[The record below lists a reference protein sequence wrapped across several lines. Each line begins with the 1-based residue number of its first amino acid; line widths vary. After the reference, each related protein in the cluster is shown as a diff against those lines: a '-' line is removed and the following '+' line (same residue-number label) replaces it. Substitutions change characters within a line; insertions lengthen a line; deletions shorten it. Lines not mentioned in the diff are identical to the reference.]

1 MTFNWKNIFFLSSIG
16 FLILVIFLFEP
27 IIFGGKIFGS
37 PDSLS
42 PRSVGIALN
51 DASKEL
57 GQYPQWQPWVFSG
70 MPTAE
75 AFSYLSKLYFPEYIF
90 KLFSFSGAI
99 IQLLHLVFAG
109 LGCMFLLKHFRC
121 SNFASFMGS
130 VAFMITPYMITMA
143 VYGHGSQLMTAAY
156 IPWAVWLSMRLWSS
170 PSLINSGFLALVL
183 GFQLQRAH
191 AQVAYYT
198 WLLIGFYFMIMLIDE
213 MKKKK
218 DKKFIVKQLSFI
230 FLACLL
236 GVGISSLIYLPAIE
250 YAPFSVRGGSSAGG
264 ADYNYAT
271 DWSFHPVEMLTFLIP
286 SAFAFGGD
294 YYWGHMPFTDYPN
307 YMGIIVFSLALIGIV
322 YKKGIVKWYL
332 LIATVIALF
341 ISFGRHF
348 SPIYDLFFNFFPYFN
363 KFRVPHMIL
372 ILVQFN
378 IAILAAFGLDK
389 ILELKKGVMPKWFY
403 PSIAPFG
410 LIFLIMIFASSSL
423 EGLVKGSFDIPWWV
437 KSQSQLQ
444 MANALRWDMWL
455 SDAWLMLLFMGS
467 FFTLIWAWC
476 NSKIAKNTFTIII
489 IILAMLDI
497 FIVNQKIIE
506 GNPNR
511 YGRKDSRL
519 LLKRNVK
526 EYYRPDE
533 IVNYLSQDK
542 DKFRIYPIGQLFGD
556 SRFAAFGLE
565 SIGGYHPAKL
575 KVYNDFLQNLQKTPF
590 AGVFPVSRML
600 NAKYFI
606 LPDTNQ
612 QISHPK
618 LTLLKRGSLRL
629 PRGGGLP
636 TTIYELND
644 FLPRAWFVKSIE
656 TVNHS
661 DIWQRITDP
670 TFNPKEKAYTFE
682 SADVSISEIGR
693 IKSIEQSIHQTTIS
707 TESSE
712 DQFLVLSE
720 IFYPKR
726 WKAFIDNE
734 PVKTFQVNGLIR
746 GVIVPKGSHII
757 NFIYDKSSY
766 KLGLRISIFSL
777 FLSLG
782 LIGFGYYRQRIK

>member
-1 MTFNWKNIFFLSSIG
+1 MTFNWKNIFFLSSTG

-42 PRSVGIALN
+42 PRSIAIALN

-109 LGCMFLLKHFRC
+109 LGCMFLLKQFRC
-121 SNFASFMGS
+121 SSVASFMGS
-130 VAFMITPYMITMA
+130 VAFMITPYMITMI

-156 IPWAVWLSMRLWSS
+156 IPWAVWLSVRLWVS

-198 WLLIGFYFMIMLIDE
+198 WLLIGFYFLIMLIDQ
-213 MKKKK
+213 MKKEK
-218 DKKFIVKQLSFI
+218 DSKLIIRKLSFI
-230 FLACLL
+230 LLACLL
-236 GVGISSLIYLPAIE
+236 GIGIASLIYLPAIE
-250 YAPFSVRGGSSAGG
+250 YAPFSVRGGSSTGG
-264 ADYNYAT
+264 SDYNYAT
-271 DWSFHPVEMLTFLIP
+271 GWSFHPVEMLTFLIP
-286 SAFAFGGD
+286 SAFGFGGQA
-294 YYWGHMPFTDYPN
+294 YWGYMPFTDYPN
-307 YMGIIVFSLALIGIV
+307 YMGVIIFSLALIGIV
-322 YKKGIVKWYL
+322 YKKGVVKWYL
-332 LIATVIALF
+332 LSATLIALL

-389 ILELKKGVMPKWFY
+389 IIELKKGSMPKWFY

-423 EGLVKGSFDIPWWV
+423 EGLVKGYFSMPSVRDP
-437 KSQSQLQ
+437 SQIQ
-444 MANALRWDMWL
+444 MINALRWDLWL
-455 SDAWLMLLFMGS
+455 SDAWLMLFFMGS

-489 IILAMLDI
+489 IILAMLDVI
-497 FIVNQKIIE
+497 IVNQKIIK
-506 GNPNR
+506 PDR
-511 YGRKDSRL
+511 MSGRGSQL
-519 LLKRNVK
+519 ISKRFVK
-526 EYYRPDE
+526 EYYRSDE

-542 DKFRIYPIGQLFGD
+542 DKFRIYPTGQLFGD

-575 KVYNDFLQNLQKTPF
+575 KVYNDFLQNTQN
-590 AGVFPVSRML
+590 AGVFPVLRML
-600 NAKYFI
+600 NAKYLI
-606 LPDTNQ
+606 IPDAQ
-612 QISHPK
+612 QIGHPK
-618 LTLLKRGSLRL
+618 LTLAKRGSLRL
-629 PRGGGLP
+629 PRGELP
-636 TTIYELND
+636 TAIYELND
-644 FLPRAWFVKSIE
+644 FLPRAWFVNSIE
-656 TVNHS
+656 KVNQS

-682 SADVSISEIGR
+682 SVDVSISEIGT
-693 IKSIEQSIHQTTIS
+693 IKSIEQSIHQTTIK

-712 DQFLVLSE
+712 AQFLVLSE
-720 IFYPKR
+720 IFYPIR

-734 PVKTFQVNGLIR
+734 PIKIFQVNGLIR
-746 GVIVPKGSHII
+746 GVLVPKGSQTIH
-757 NFIYDKSSY
+757 FIYDKSSF
-766 KLGLRISIFSL
+766 KLGFGISIFSL

>member
-42 PRSVGIALN
+42 PRSVAMALN
-51 DASKEL
+51 DASNEL

-75 AFSYLSKLYFPEYIF
+75 AFSYLSKLYFPEYFF
-90 KLFSFSGAI
+90 KLFSFSGAF

-109 LGCMFLLKHFRC
+109 LGCMFLLKQFRC
-121 SNFASFMGS
+121 SNVASFMGS
-130 VAFMITPYMITMA
+130 VAFMITPYMITMI
-143 VYGHGSQLMTAAY
+143 VFGHGSQLMTAAY
-156 IPWAVWLSMRLWSS
+156 IPWAVWLSVRLWSS
-170 PSLINSGFLALVL
+170 QTLINSSFLAIVL

-198 WLLIGFYFMIMLIDE
+198 WLLIGLYFMIMLIDQ
-213 MKKKK
+213 MKKKNDSK
-218 DKKFIVKQLSFI
+218 LIIRKLSLVL
-230 FLACLL
+230 LACLL
-236 GVGISSLIYLPAIE
+236 GIGISSLIYLPAIE
-250 YAPFSVRGGSSAGG
+250 YAPYSVRGGSSTGG
-264 ADYNYAT
+264 SDYSYAT
-271 DWSFHPVEMLTFLIP
+271 GWSFHPVEMLTFLIP
-286 SAFAFGGD
+286 SAFGFGGQV
-294 YYWGHMPFTDYPN
+294 YWGYMPFTDYPN
-307 YMGIIVFSLALIGIV
+307 YMGIIIFSLALIGIV
-322 YKKGIVKWYL
+322 YKKGVLKWYL
-332 LIATVIALF
+332 LSATLIALF

-348 SPIYDLFFNFFPYFN
+348 SPIYDLFFNFFPFFN

-389 ILELKKGVMPKWFY
+389 IIELKKGIMPKWFY

-423 EGLVKGSFDIPWWV
+423 EGLVKGYFSMPSVRDP
-437 KSQSQLQ
+437 SQVQ
-444 MANALRWDMWL
+444 MINALRWDLWL
-455 SDAWLMLLFMGS
+455 KDAWLMLLFMGS

-476 NSKIAKNTFTIII
+476 NSKIAKNTFTAVI
-489 IILAMLDI
+489 IILATLDI
-497 FIVNQKIIE
+497 IIVNHKIIK
-506 GNPNR
+506 PDR
-511 YGRKDSRL
+511 MSGRGSQL
-519 LLKRNVK
+519 ISKRFVK

-542 DKFRIYPIGQLFGD
+542 DKFRIYPTGQLFGD

-575 KVYNDFLQNLQKTPF
+575 KVYNDFLQNTQN
-590 AGVFPVSRML
+590 AGVFPVLRML
-600 NAKYFI
+600 NAKYLI
-606 LPDTNQ
+606 LPDAQ
-612 QISHPK
+612 QIGHPK
-618 LTLLKRGSLRL
+618 LTLVKRGSLRL
-629 PRGGGLP
+629 SRGELP
-636 TTIYELND
+636 TAIYELND

-656 TVNHS
+656 TVSHS

-670 TFNPKEKAYTFE
+670 AFNPKEKAYTFE
-682 SADVSISEIGR
+682 SVDASISEIGTV
-693 IKSIEQSIHQTTIS
+693 KSIEQSIHQTTIT

-720 IFYPKR
+720 IFYPIR

-734 PVKTFQVNGLIR
+734 PIKTFQVNGLLR
-746 GVIVPKGSHII
+746 GVIVPKGSQTIH
-757 NFIYDKSSY
+757 FIYDKSSY
-766 KLGLRISIFSL
+766 KLGLGISIFSL
-777 FLSLG
+777 FISLG
-782 LIGFGYYRQRIK
+782 LIGFSYYRQRIK

>member
-42 PRSVGIALN
+42 PRSVAMALN
-51 DASKEL
+51 DASNEL

-75 AFSYLSKLYFPEYIF
+75 AFSYLSKLYFPEYFF
-90 KLFSFSGAI
+90 KLFSFSGAF

-109 LGCMFLLKHFRC
+109 LGCMFLLKQFRC
-121 SNFASFMGS
+121 SNVASFMGS
-130 VAFMITPYMITMA
+130 VAFMITPYMITMI
-143 VYGHGSQLMTAAY
+143 VFGHGSQLMTAAY
-156 IPWAVWLSMRLWSS
+156 IPWAVWLSVRLWSS
-170 PSLINSGFLALVL
+170 PTLINSSFLAIVL

-198 WLLIGFYFMIMLIDE
+198 WLLIGLYFMIMLIDQ
-213 MKKKK
+213 MKKKNDSK
-218 DKKFIVKQLSFI
+218 LIIRKLSLVL
-230 FLACLL
+230 LACLL
-236 GVGISSLIYLPAIE
+236 GIGISSLIYLPAIE
-250 YAPFSVRGGSSAGG
+250 YAPYSVRGGSSTGG
-264 ADYNYAT
+264 SDYSYAT
-271 DWSFHPVEMLTFLIP
+271 GWSFHPVEMLTFLIP
-286 SAFAFGGD
+286 SAFGFGGQV
-294 YYWGHMPFTDYPN
+294 YWGYMPFTDYPN
-307 YMGIIVFSLALIGIV
+307 YMGIIIFSLALIGIV
-322 YKKGIVKWYL
+322 YKKGALKWYL
-332 LIATVIALF
+332 FSATLIALF

-348 SPIYDLFFNFFPYFN
+348 SPIYDLFFNFFPFFN

-389 ILELKKGVMPKWFY
+389 IIELKKGIMPKWFY

-423 EGLVKGSFDIPWWV
+423 EGLVKGYFSMPSVRDP
-437 KSQSQLQ
+437 SQVQII
-444 MANALRWDMWL
+444 NALRWDLWL
-455 SDAWLMLLFMGS
+455 KDAWLMLLFMGS

-476 NSKIAKNTFTIII
+476 NSKIAKNTFTAVI
-489 IILAMLDI
+489 IILATLDI
-497 FIVNQKIIE
+497 IIVNHKIIK
-506 GNPNR
+506 PDR
-511 YGRKDSRL
+511 MSGRGSQL
-519 LLKRNVK
+519 ISKRFVN

-542 DKFRIYPIGQLFGD
+542 DKFRVYPTGQLFGD

-575 KVYNDFLQNLQKTPF
+575 KVYDDFLQNTQN
-590 AGVFPVSRML
+590 AGIFPVLRML
-600 NAKYFI
+600 NAKYLI
-606 LPDTNQ
+606 LPDAQ
-612 QISHPK
+612 QIGHPK
-618 LTLLKRGSLRL
+618 LTLVKRGSLRL
-629 PRGGGLP
+629 PRGELP
-636 TTIYELND
+636 TAIYELND

-661 DIWQRITDP
+661 DIWQRITNP
-670 TFNPKEKAYTFE
+670 AFNPKEKAYTFE
-682 SADVSISEIGR
+682 SVDASISEIGTV
-693 IKSIEQSIHQTTIS
+693 KSIEQSIHQTTIT

-720 IFYPKR
+720 IFYPIR

-734 PVKTFQVNGLIR
+734 PIKTFQVNGLLR
-746 GVIVPKGSHII
+746 GVIVPKGNQTIH
-757 NFIYDKSSY
+757 FIYDKSSY
-766 KLGLRISIFSL
+766 KLGLGISMFSL
-777 FLSLG
+777 FISLG
-782 LIGFGYYRQRIK
+782 LIGFSYYRQRIK

>member
-42 PRSVGIALN
+42 PRSIAIALN

-109 LGCMFLLKHFRC
+109 LGCMFLLKQFRC
-121 SNFASFMGS
+121 SSVASFMGS
-130 VAFMITPYMITMA
+130 VAFMITPYMITMI

-156 IPWAVWLSMRLWSS
+156 IPWAVWLSVRLWVS

-198 WLLIGFYFMIMLIDE
+198 WLLIGFYFLIMLIDQ
-213 MKKKK
+213 MKKEK
-218 DKKFIVKQLSFI
+218 DSKLIIRKLSFI
-230 FLACLL
+230 LLACLL
-236 GVGISSLIYLPAIE
+236 GIGIASLIYLPAIE
-250 YAPFSVRGGSSAGG
+250 YAPFSVRGGSSTGG
-264 ADYNYAT
+264 SDYNYAT
-271 DWSFHPVEMLTFLIP
+271 GWSFHPVEMLTFLIP
-286 SAFAFGGD
+286 SAFGFGGQA
-294 YYWGHMPFTDYPN
+294 YWGYMPFTDYPN
-307 YMGIIVFSLALIGIV
+307 YMGVIIFSLALIGIV
-322 YKKGIVKWYL
+322 YKKGVVKWYL
-332 LIATVIALF
+332 LSATLIALL

-389 ILELKKGVMPKWFY
+389 IIELKKGSMPKWFY

-423 EGLVKGSFDIPWWV
+423 EGLVKGYFSMPSVRDP
-437 KSQSQLQ
+437 SQIQ
-444 MANALRWDMWL
+444 MINALRWDLWL

-489 IILAMLDI
+489 IILAMLDVI
-497 FIVNQKIIE
+497 IVNQKIIK
-506 GNPNR
+506 PDR
-511 YGRKDSRL
+511 MSGRGSQL
-519 LLKRNVK
+519 ISKRFVK
-526 EYYRPDE
+526 EYYRSDE

-542 DKFRIYPIGQLFGD
+542 DKFRIYPTGQLFGD

-575 KVYNDFLQNLQKTPF
+575 KVYNDFLQNTQN
-590 AGVFPVSRML
+590 AGVFPVLRML
-600 NAKYFI
+600 NAKYLI
-606 LPDTNQ
+606 IPDAQ
-612 QISHPK
+612 QIGHPK
-618 LTLLKRGSLRL
+618 LTLAKRGSLRL
-629 PRGGGLP
+629 SRGELP
-636 TTIYELND
+636 TAIYELND
-644 FLPRAWFVKSIE
+644 FLPRAWFVNSIE
-656 TVNHS
+656 KVNQS

-682 SADVSISEIGR
+682 SVDVSISEIGT
-693 IKSIEQSIHQTTIS
+693 IKSIEQSIHQTTIK

-712 DQFLVLSE
+712 AQFLVLSE
-720 IFYPKR
+720 IFYPIR

-734 PVKTFQVNGLIR
+734 PIKTFQVNGLIR
-746 GVIVPKGSHII
+746 GVLVPKGSQTIH
-757 NFIYDKSSY
+757 FIYDKSSF
-766 KLGLRISIFSL
+766 KLGLGISIFSL

>member
-1 MTFNWKNIFFLSSIG
+1 MTFNWKNIFFLSSTG

-42 PRSVGIALN
+42 PRSIAIALN

-109 LGCMFLLKHFRC
+109 LGCMFLLKQFRC
-121 SNFASFMGS
+121 SSVASFMGS
-130 VAFMITPYMITMA
+130 VAFMITPYMITMI

-156 IPWAVWLSMRLWSS
+156 IPWAVWLSVRLWVS

-198 WLLIGFYFMIMLIDE
+198 WLLIGFYFLIMLIDQ
-213 MKKKK
+213 MKKEKNSK
-218 DKKFIVKQLSFI
+218 LIIRKLSFI
-230 FLACLL
+230 LLACLL
-236 GVGISSLIYLPAIE
+236 GIGIASLIYLPAIE
-250 YAPFSVRGGSSAGG
+250 YAPFSVRGGSSTGG
-264 ADYNYAT
+264 SDYNYAT
-271 DWSFHPVEMLTFLIP
+271 GWSFHPVEMLTFLIP
-286 SAFAFGGD
+286 SAFGFGGQA
-294 YYWGHMPFTDYPN
+294 YWGYMPFTDYPN
-307 YMGIIVFSLALIGIV
+307 YMGVIIFSLALIGIV
-322 YKKGIVKWYL
+322 YKKGVVKWYL
-332 LIATVIALF
+332 LSATLIALL

-389 ILELKKGVMPKWFY
+389 IIELKKGSMPKWFY

-423 EGLVKGSFDIPWWV
+423 EGLVKGYFSMPSVRDP
-437 KSQSQLQ
+437 SQIQ
-444 MANALRWDMWL
+444 MINALRWDLWL

-489 IILAMLDI
+489 IILAMLDVI
-497 FIVNQKIIE
+497 IVNQKIIK
-506 GNPNR
+506 PDR
-511 YGRKDSRL
+511 MSGRGSQL
-519 LLKRNVK
+519 ISKRFVK
-526 EYYRPDE
+526 EYYRSDD
-533 IVNYLSQDK
+533 IVNYLSHDK
-542 DKFRIYPIGQLFGD
+542 DKFRIYPTGQLFGD

-575 KVYNDFLQNLQKTPF
+575 KVYNDFLQNTQN
-590 AGVFPVSRML
+590 AGVFPVLRML
-600 NAKYFI
+600 NAKYLI
-606 LPDTNQ
+606 IPDAQ
-612 QISHPK
+612 QIGHPK
-618 LTLLKRGSLRL
+618 LTLAKRGSLRL
-629 PRGGGLP
+629 PRGELP
-636 TTIYELND
+636 TAIYELND
-644 FLPRAWFVKSIE
+644 FLPRAWFVNSIE
-656 TVNHS
+656 KVNQS

-682 SADVSISEIGR
+682 SVDVSISEIGT
-693 IKSIEQSIHQTTIS
+693 IKSIEQSIHQTTIK

-712 DQFLVLSE
+712 AQFLVLSE
-720 IFYPKR
+720 IFYPIR

-734 PVKTFQVNGLIR
+734 PIKTFQVNGLIR
-746 GVIVPKGSHII
+746 GVLVPKGSQTIH
-757 NFIYDKSSY
+757 FIYDKSSF
-766 KLGLRISIFSL
+766 KLGLGISIFSL

>member
-42 PRSVGIALN
+42 PRSIAIALN

-99 IQLLHLVFAG
+99 IQLIHLVFAG
-109 LGCMFLLKHFRC
+109 LGCMFLLKQFRC
-121 SNFASFMGS
+121 SSVASFMGS
-130 VAFMITPYMITMA
+130 VAFMITPYMITMI

-156 IPWAVWLSMRLWSS
+156 IPWAVWLSVRLWIS

-198 WLLIGFYFMIMLIDE
+198 WLLIGFYFLIMLIDQ
-213 MKKKK
+213 MKKEK
-218 DKKFIVKQLSFI
+218 DSKLIIRKLSFI
-230 FLACLL
+230 LLACLL
-236 GVGISSLIYLPAIE
+236 GIGIASLIYLPAIE
-250 YAPFSVRGGSSAGG
+250 YAPFSVRGSSSTGGS
-264 ADYNYAT
+264 DYNYAT
-271 DWSFHPVEMLTFLIP
+271 GWSFHPVEMLTFLIP
-286 SAFAFGGD
+286 SAFGFGGQV
-294 YYWGHMPFTDYPN
+294 YWGYMPFTDYPN
-307 YMGIIVFSLALIGIV
+307 YMGVIIFSLALIGIV
-322 YKKGIVKWYL
+322 YKKGVVKWYL
-332 LIATVIALF
+332 LSATLIALL

-389 ILELKKGVMPKWFY
+389 IIELKKGSMPKWFY

-423 EGLVKGSFDIPWWV
+423 EGLVKGYFPMPPVRDP
-437 KSQSQLQ
+437 SQIQ
-444 MANALRWDMWL
+444 MINALRWDLWL

-489 IILAMLDI
+489 IILAMLDVI
-497 FIVNQKIIE
+497 IVNQKIIK
-506 GNPNR
+506 PDIMS
-511 YGRKDSRL
+511 GRGSQL
-519 LLKRNVK
+519 ISKRFVK
-526 EYYRPDE
+526 EYYRSDE

-542 DKFRIYPIGQLFGD
+542 DKFRIYPTGQLFGD

-575 KVYNDFLQNLQKTPF
+575 KVYNDFLQNTQN
-590 AGVFPVSRML
+590 AGVFPVLRML
-600 NAKYFI
+600 NAKYLI
-606 LPDTNQ
+606 IPDAQ
-612 QISHPK
+612 QIGHPK
-618 LTLLKRGSLRL
+618 LTLAKRGSLRL
-629 PRGGGLP
+629 SRGELP
-636 TTIYELND
+636 TAIYELND

-656 TVNHS
+656 KVNQS

-682 SADVSISEIGR
+682 SADLSISEIGT
-693 IKSIEQSIHQTTIS
+693 IKSIEQSIHQTTIK

-712 DQFLVLSE
+712 AQFLVLSE
-720 IFYPKR
+720 IFYPIR

-734 PVKTFQVNGLIR
+734 PIKTFQVNGLIR
-746 GVIVPKGSHII
+746 GVLVPKGSQTIH
-757 NFIYDKSSY
+757 FIYDKSSF
-766 KLGLRISIFSL
+766 KLGLGISIFSL

>member
-42 PRSVGIALN
+42 PRSIAIALN

-109 LGCMFLLKHFRC
+109 LGCMFLLKQFRC
-121 SNFASFMGS
+121 SSVASFMGS
-130 VAFMITPYMITMA
+130 VAFMITPYMITMI

-156 IPWAVWLSMRLWSS
+156 IPWAVWLSVRLWVS

-198 WLLIGFYFMIMLIDE
+198 WLLIGFYFLIMLIDQ
-213 MKKKK
+213 MKKEK
-218 DKKFIVKQLSFI
+218 DSKLIIRKLSFI
-230 FLACLL
+230 LLACLL
-236 GVGISSLIYLPAIE
+236 GIGIASLIYLPAIE
-250 YAPFSVRGGSSAGG
+250 YAPFSVRGGSSTGG
-264 ADYNYAT
+264 SDYNYAT
-271 DWSFHPVEMLTFLIP
+271 GWSFHPVEMLTFLIP
-286 SAFAFGGD
+286 SAFGFGGQV
-294 YYWGHMPFTDYPN
+294 YWGYMPFTDYPN
-307 YMGIIVFSLALIGIV
+307 YMGVIIFSLALIGIV
-322 YKKGIVKWYL
+322 YKKGVVKWYL
-332 LIATVIALF
+332 LSATLIALL

-389 ILELKKGVMPKWFY
+389 IIELKKGSMPKWFY

-423 EGLVKGSFDIPWWV
+423 EGLVKGYFSMPSVRDP
-437 KSQSQLQ
+437 SQIQ
-444 MANALRWDMWL
+444 MINALRWDLWL

-489 IILAMLDI
+489 IILAMLDVI
-497 FIVNQKIIE
+497 IVNQKIIK
-506 GNPNR
+506 PDR
-511 YGRKDSRL
+511 MSGRGSQL
-519 LLKRNVK
+519 ISKRFVK
-526 EYYRPDE
+526 EYYRSDD

-542 DKFRIYPIGQLFGD
+542 DKFRIYPTGQLFGD

-575 KVYNDFLQNLQKTPF
+575 KVYNDFLQNTQN
-590 AGVFPVSRML
+590 AGVFPVLRML
-600 NAKYFI
+600 NAKYLI
-606 LPDTNQ
+606 IPDAQ
-612 QISHPK
+612 QIGHPK
-618 LTLLKRGSLRL
+618 LTLVKRGSLRL
-629 PRGGGLP
+629 SRGELP
-636 TTIYELND
+636 TAIYELND
-644 FLPRAWFVKSIE
+644 FLPRAWFVNSIE
-656 TVNHS
+656 KVNQS

-682 SADVSISEIGR
+682 SADVSISEIGT
-693 IKSIEQSIHQTTIS
+693 IKSIEQSIHQTTIK

-712 DQFLVLSE
+712 AQFLVLSE
-720 IFYPKR
+720 IFYPIR

-734 PVKTFQVNGLIR
+734 PIKTFQVNGLIR
-746 GVIVPKGSHII
+746 GVLVPKGSQTIH
-757 NFIYDKSSY
+757 FIYDKSSFR
-766 KLGLRISIFSL
+766 LGLGISIFSL

>member
-1 MTFNWKNIFFLSSIG
+1 MTFNWKNIFFLSSTG

-42 PRSVGIALN
+42 PRSIAIALN

-99 IQLLHLVFAG
+99 IQLIHLVFAG
-109 LGCMFLLKHFRC
+109 LGCMFLLKQFRC
-121 SNFASFMGS
+121 SSVASFMGS
-130 VAFMITPYMITMA
+130 VAFMITPYMITMI

-156 IPWAVWLSMRLWSS
+156 IPWAVWLSVRLWIS

-198 WLLIGFYFMIMLIDE
+198 WLLIGFYFLIMLIDQ
-213 MKKKK
+213 MKKEKNSK
-218 DKKFIVKQLSFI
+218 LIIRKLSFI
-230 FLACLL
+230 LLACLL
-236 GVGISSLIYLPAIE
+236 GIGIASLIYLPAIE
-250 YAPFSVRGGSSAGG
+250 YAPFSVRGGSSTGG
-264 ADYNYAT
+264 SDYNYAT
-271 DWSFHPVEMLTFLIP
+271 GWSFHPVEMLTFLIP
-286 SAFAFGGD
+286 SAFGFGGQV
-294 YYWGHMPFTDYPN
+294 YWGYMPFTDYPN
-307 YMGIIVFSLALIGIV
+307 YMGVIIFSLALIGIV
-322 YKKGIVKWYL
+322 YKKGVVKWYL
-332 LIATVIALF
+332 LSATLIALL

-389 ILELKKGVMPKWFY
+389 IIELKKGSMPKWFY

-423 EGLVKGSFDIPWWV
+423 EGLVKGYFSMPSVRDP
-437 KSQSQLQ
+437 SQIQ
-444 MANALRWDMWL
+444 MINALRWDLWL

-489 IILAMLDI
+489 IILAMLDVI
-497 FIVNQKIIE
+497 IVNQKIIK
-506 GNPNR
+506 PDR
-511 YGRKDSRL
+511 MSGRGSQL
-519 LLKRNVK
+519 ISKRFVK
-526 EYYRPDE
+526 EYYRSDE

-542 DKFRIYPIGQLFGD
+542 DKFRIYPTGQLFGD

-575 KVYNDFLQNLQKTPF
+575 KVYNDFLQNTQN
-590 AGVFPVSRML
+590 AGVFPVLRML
-600 NAKYFI
+600 NAKYLI
-606 LPDTNQ
+606 IPDAQ
-612 QISHPK
+612 QIGHPK
-618 LTLLKRGSLRL
+618 LTLAKRGSLRL
-629 PRGGGLP
+629 SRGELP
-636 TTIYELND
+636 TAIYELND
-644 FLPRAWFVKSIE
+644 FLPRAWFVNSIE
-656 TVNHS
+656 KVNQS

-682 SADVSISEIGR
+682 SVDVSISEIGT
-693 IKSIEQSIHQTTIS
+693 IKSIEQSIHQTTIK

-712 DQFLVLSE
+712 AQFLVLSE
-720 IFYPKR
+720 IFYPIR

-734 PVKTFQVNGLIR
+734 PIKTFQVNGLIR
-746 GVIVPKGSHII
+746 GVLVPKGSQTIH
-757 NFIYDKSSY
+757 FIYDKSSF
-766 KLGLRISIFSL
+766 KLGLGISIFSL

>member
-42 PRSVGIALN
+42 PRSIAIALN

-109 LGCMFLLKHFRC
+109 LGCMFLLKQFRC
-121 SNFASFMGS
+121 SSVASFMGS
-130 VAFMITPYMITMA
+130 VAFMITPYMITMI

-156 IPWAVWLSMRLWSS
+156 IPWAVWLSVRLWVS

-198 WLLIGFYFMIMLIDE
+198 WLLIGFYFLIMLIDQ
-213 MKKKK
+213 MKKEK
-218 DKKFIVKQLSFI
+218 DSKLIIRKLSFI
-230 FLACLL
+230 LLACLL
-236 GVGISSLIYLPAIE
+236 GIGIASLIYLPAIE
-250 YAPFSVRGGSSAGG
+250 YAPFSVRGGSSTGG
-264 ADYNYAT
+264 SDYNYAT
-271 DWSFHPVEMLTFLIP
+271 GWSFHPVEMLTFLIP
-286 SAFAFGGD
+286 SAFGFGGQV
-294 YYWGHMPFTDYPN
+294 YWGYMPFTDYPN
-307 YMGIIVFSLALIGIV
+307 YMGVIIFSLALIGIV
-322 YKKGIVKWYL
+322 YKKGVVKWYL
-332 LIATVIALF
+332 LSATLIALL

-389 ILELKKGVMPKWFY
+389 IIELKKGSMPKWFY

-423 EGLVKGSFDIPWWV
+423 EGLVKGYFSMPSVRDP
-437 KSQSQLQ
+437 SQIQ
-444 MANALRWDMWL
+444 MVNALRWDFWL
-455 SDAWLMLLFMGS
+455 SDAWLMLFFMGS

-489 IILAMLDI
+489 IILAMLDVI
-497 FIVNQKIIE
+497 IVNQKIIK
-506 GNPNR
+506 PDR
-511 YGRKDSRL
+511 MSGRGSQL
-519 LLKRNVK
+519 ISKRFVK
-526 EYYRPDE
+526 EYYRSDE

-542 DKFRIYPIGQLFGD
+542 DKFRIYPTGQLFGD

-575 KVYNDFLQNLQKTPF
+575 KVYNDFLQNTQN
-590 AGVFPVSRML
+590 AGVFPVLRML
-600 NAKYFI
+600 NAKYLI
-606 LPDTNQ
+606 IPDAQ
-612 QISHPK
+612 QIGHPK
-618 LTLLKRGSLRL
+618 LTLAKRGSLRL
-629 PRGGGLP
+629 SRGELP
-636 TTIYELND
+636 TAIYELND

-656 TVNHS
+656 KVNQS

-682 SADVSISEIGR
+682 SVDVSISEIGT
-693 IKSIEQSIHQTTIS
+693 IKSIEQSIHQTTIK

-712 DQFLVLSE
+712 AQFLVLSE
-720 IFYPKR
+720 IFYPIR

-734 PVKTFQVNGLIR
+734 PIKTFQVNGLIR
-746 GVIVPKGSHII
+746 GVLVPKGSQTIH
-757 NFIYDKSSY
+757 FIYDKSSF
-766 KLGLRISIFSL
+766 KLGLGISIFSL

>member
-42 PRSVGIALN
+42 PRSIAIALN

-109 LGCMFLLKHFRC
+109 LGCMFLLKQFRC
-121 SNFASFMGS
+121 SSVASFMGS
-130 VAFMITPYMITMA
+130 VAFMITPYMITMI

-156 IPWAVWLSMRLWSS
+156 IPWAVWLSVRLWIS

-198 WLLIGFYFMIMLIDE
+198 WLLIGFYFLIMLIDQ
-213 MKKKK
+213 MKKEK
-218 DKKFIVKQLSFI
+218 DSKLIIRKLSFI
-230 FLACLL
+230 LLACLL
-236 GVGISSLIYLPAIE
+236 GIGIASLIYLPAIE
-250 YAPFSVRGGSSAGG
+250 YAPFSVRGGSSTGG
-264 ADYNYAT
+264 SDYNYAT
-271 DWSFHPVEMLTFLIP
+271 GWSFHPVEMLTFLIP
-286 SAFAFGGD
+286 SAFGFGGQA
-294 YYWGHMPFTDYPN
+294 YWGYMPFTDYPN
-307 YMGIIVFSLALIGIV
+307 YMGVIIFSLALIGIV
-322 YKKGIVKWYL
+322 YKKGVVKWYL
-332 LIATVIALF
+332 LSATLIALL

-389 ILELKKGVMPKWFY
+389 IIELKKGSMPKWFY

-423 EGLVKGSFDIPWWV
+423 EGLVKGYFSMPSVRDP
-437 KSQSQLQ
+437 SQIQ
-444 MANALRWDMWL
+444 MINALRWDLWL

-489 IILAMLDI
+489 IILAMLDVI
-497 FIVNQKIIE
+497 IVNQKIIK
-506 GNPNR
+506 PDR
-511 YGRKDSRL
+511 MSGRGSQL
-519 LLKRNVK
+519 ISKRFVK
-526 EYYRPDE
+526 EYYRSDE

-542 DKFRIYPIGQLFGD
+542 DKFRIYPTGQLFGD

-575 KVYNDFLQNLQKTPF
+575 KVYNDFLQNTQN
-590 AGVFPVSRML
+590 AGVFPVLRML
-600 NAKYFI
+600 NAKYLI
-606 LPDTNQ
+606 IPDAQ
-612 QISHPK
+612 QIGHPK
-618 LTLLKRGSLRL
+618 LTLAKRGSLRL
-629 PRGGGLP
+629 SRGELP
-636 TTIYELND
+636 TAIYELND

-656 TVNHS
+656 KVNQS

-682 SADVSISEIGR
+682 SADVSISEIGT
-693 IKSIEQSIHQTTIS
+693 IKSIEQSIHQTTIK

-712 DQFLVLSE
+712 AQFLVLSE
-720 IFYPKR
+720 IFYPIR

-734 PVKTFQVNGLIR
+734 PIKTFQVNGLIR
-746 GVIVPKGSHII
+746 GVLVPKGSQTIH
-757 NFIYDKSSY
+757 FIYDKSSF
-766 KLGLRISIFSL
+766 KLGLGISIFSL

>member
-42 PRSVGIALN
+42 PRSIAIALN

-109 LGCMFLLKHFRC
+109 LGCMFLLKQFRC
-121 SNFASFMGS
+121 SSVASFMGS
-130 VAFMITPYMITMA
+130 VAFMITPYMITMI

-156 IPWAVWLSMRLWSS
+156 IPWAVWLSVRLWVS

-198 WLLIGFYFMIMLIDE
+198 WLLIGFYFLIMLIDQ
-213 MKKKK
+213 MKKEK
-218 DKKFIVKQLSFI
+218 DSKLIIRKLSFI
-230 FLACLL
+230 LLACLL
-236 GVGISSLIYLPAIE
+236 GIGIASLIYLPAIE
-250 YAPFSVRGGSSAGG
+250 YAPFSVRGGSSTGG
-264 ADYNYAT
+264 SDYNYAT
-271 DWSFHPVEMLTFLIP
+271 GWSFHPVEMLTFLIP
-286 SAFAFGGD
+286 SAFGFGGQA
-294 YYWGHMPFTDYPN
+294 YWGYMPFTDYPN
-307 YMGIIVFSLALIGIV
+307 YMGVIIFSLALIGIV
-322 YKKGIVKWYL
+322 YKKGVVKWYL
-332 LIATVIALF
+332 LSATLIALL

-389 ILELKKGVMPKWFY
+389 IIELKKGSMPKWFY

-423 EGLVKGSFDIPWWV
+423 EGLVKGYFPMPPVRDP
-437 KSQSQLQ
+437 SQIQ
-444 MANALRWDMWL
+444 MINALRWDLWV

-489 IILAMLDI
+489 IILAMLDVI
-497 FIVNQKIIE
+497 IVNQKIIK
-506 GNPNR
+506 PDR
-511 YGRKDSRL
+511 MSGRGSQL
-519 LLKRNVK
+519 ISKRFVK
-526 EYYRPDE
+526 EYYRSDD

-542 DKFRIYPIGQLFGD
+542 DKFRIYPTGQLFGD

-575 KVYNDFLQNLQKTPF
+575 KVYNDFLQNTQN
-590 AGVFPVSRML
+590 AGVFPVLRML
-600 NAKYFI
+600 NAKYLI
-606 LPDTNQ
+606 IPDAQ
-612 QISHPK
+612 QIGHPK
-618 LTLLKRGSLRL
+618 LTLVKRGSLRL
-629 PRGGGLP
+629 SRGELP
-636 TTIYELND
+636 TAIYELND
-644 FLPRAWFVKSIE
+644 FLPRAWFVNSIE
-656 TVNHS
+656 KVNQS

-682 SADVSISEIGR
+682 SADVSISEIGT
-693 IKSIEQSIHQTTIS
+693 IKSIEQSIHQTTIK

-720 IFYPKR
+720 IFYPIR

-734 PVKTFQVNGLIR
+734 PIKTFQVNGLLR
-746 GVIVPKGSHII
+746 GVIVPKGSQTIH
-757 NFIYDKSSY
+757 FIYDKSSY
-766 KLGLRISIFSL
+766 KLGLGISIFSL
-777 FLSLG
+777 FISLG
-782 LIGFGYYRQRIK
+782 LIGFSYYRQRIK

>member
-42 PRSVGIALN
+42 PRSIAIALN

-75 AFSYLSKLYFPEYIF
+75 AFSYLSKLYLPEYIF

-109 LGCMFLLKHFRC
+109 LGCMFLLKQFRC
-121 SNFASFMGS
+121 SGVASFMGS
-130 VAFMITPYMITMA
+130 VAFMITPYMITMI

-156 IPWAVWLSMRLWSS
+156 IPWAVWLSVRLWVS
-170 PSLINSGFLALVL
+170 PNLINSGFLALVL

-198 WLLIGFYFMIMLIDE
+198 WLLIGFYFLIMLIDQ
-213 MKKKK
+213 MKKEK
-218 DKKFIVKQLSFI
+218 DSKLIIRKLSFI
-230 FLACLL
+230 LLACLL
-236 GVGISSLIYLPAIE
+236 GIGIASLIYLPAIE
-250 YAPFSVRGGSSAGG
+250 YAPFSVRGGSSTGG
-264 ADYNYAT
+264 SDYNYAT
-271 DWSFHPVEMLTFLIP
+271 GWSFHPVEMLTFLIP
-286 SAFAFGGD
+286 SAFGFGGQA
-294 YYWGHMPFTDYPN
+294 YWGYMPFTDYPN
-307 YMGIIVFSLALIGIV
+307 YMGVIIFSLALIGIV
-322 YKKGIVKWYL
+322 YKKGVVKWYL
-332 LIATVIALF
+332 LSATLIALL

-389 ILELKKGVMPKWFY
+389 IIELKKGSMPKWFY

-423 EGLVKGSFDIPWWV
+423 EGLVKGYFPMPPVRDP
-437 KSQSQLQ
+437 SQIQ
-444 MANALRWDMWL
+444 MINALRWDLWL

-489 IILAMLDI
+489 IILAMLDVI
-497 FIVNQKIIE
+497 IVNQKIIK
-506 GNPNR
+506 PDR
-511 YGRKDSRL
+511 MSGRGSQL
-519 LLKRNVK
+519 ISKRFVK
-526 EYYRPDE
+526 EYYRSDE

-542 DKFRIYPIGQLFGD
+542 DKFRIYPTGQLFGD
-556 SRFAAFGLE
+556 SRFAAFDLE

-575 KVYNDFLQNLQKTPF
+575 KVYNDFLQNTQN
-590 AGVFPVSRML
+590 AGVFPVLRML
-600 NAKYFI
+600 NAKYLI
-606 LPDTNQ
+606 IPDAQ
-612 QISHPK
+612 QIGHPK
-618 LTLLKRGSLRL
+618 LTLVKRGSLRL
-629 PRGGGLP
+629 SRGELP
-636 TTIYELND
+636 TAIYELDD

-656 TVNHS
+656 KVNQS

-682 SADVSISEIGR
+682 SADVSISEIGT
-693 IKSIEQSIHQTTIS
+693 IKSIEQSIHQTTIK

-720 IFYPKR
+720 IFYPIR

-734 PVKTFQVNGLIR
+734 PIKTFQVNGLIR
-746 GVIVPKGSHII
+746 GVLVPKGSQTIH
-757 NFIYDKSSY
+757 FIYDKSSFR
-766 KLGLRISIFSL
+766 LGLGISIFSL

>member
-42 PRSVGIALN
+42 PRSIAIALN

-109 LGCMFLLKHFRC
+109 LGCMFLLKQFRC
-121 SNFASFMGS
+121 SSVASFMGS
-130 VAFMITPYMITMA
+130 VAFMITPYMITMI

-156 IPWAVWLSMRLWSS
+156 IPWAVWLSVRLWVS

-198 WLLIGFYFMIMLIDE
+198 WLLIGFYFLIMLIDQ
-213 MKKKK
+213 MKKENDSKLIIRK
-218 DKKFIVKQLSFI
+218 LSFI
-230 FLACLL
+230 LLACLL
-236 GVGISSLIYLPAIE
+236 GIGIASLIYLPAIE
-250 YAPFSVRGGSSAGG
+250 YAPFSVRGGSSTGG
-264 ADYNYAT
+264 SDYNYAT
-271 DWSFHPVEMLTFLIP
+271 GWSFHPVEMLTFLIP
-286 SAFAFGGD
+286 SAFGFGGQV
-294 YYWGHMPFTDYPN
+294 YWGYMPFTDYPN
-307 YMGIIVFSLALIGIV
+307 YMGVIIFSLALIGIV
-322 YKKGIVKWYL
+322 YKKGVVKWYL
-332 LIATVIALF
+332 LSATLIALL

-389 ILELKKGVMPKWFY
+389 IIELKKGSMPKWFY

-423 EGLVKGSFDIPWWV
+423 EGLVKGYFPMPPVRDP
-437 KSQSQLQ
+437 SQIQ
-444 MANALRWDMWL
+444 MINALRWDLWL

-489 IILAMLDI
+489 IILAMLDVI
-497 FIVNQKIIE
+497 IVNQKIIK
-506 GNPNR
+506 PDR
-511 YGRKDSRL
+511 MSGRGSQL
-519 LLKRNVK
+519 ISKRFVK
-526 EYYRPDE
+526 EYYRSDD

-542 DKFRIYPIGQLFGD
+542 DKFRIYPTGQLFGD

-575 KVYNDFLQNLQKTPF
+575 KVYNDFLQNTQN
-590 AGVFPVSRML
+590 AGVFPVLRML
-600 NAKYFI
+600 NAKYLI
-606 LPDTNQ
+606 IPDAQ
-612 QISHPK
+612 QIGHPK
-618 LTLLKRGSLRL
+618 LTLVKRGSLRL
-629 PRGGGLP
+629 PRGELP
-636 TTIYELND
+636 TAIYELND
-644 FLPRAWFVKSIE
+644 FLPRAWFVNSIE
-656 TVNHS
+656 KVNQS

-682 SADVSISEIGR
+682 SADVSISEIGT
-693 IKSIEQSIHQTTIS
+693 IKSIEQSIHQTTIK

-720 IFYPKR
+720 IFYPIR

-734 PVKTFQVNGLIR
+734 PIKTFQVNGLIR
-746 GVIVPKGSHII
+746 GVLVPKGSQTIH
-757 NFIYDKSSY
+757 FIYDKSSFR
-766 KLGLRISIFSL
+766 LGLGISIFSL

>member
-42 PRSVGIALN
+42 PRSIAIALN

-109 LGCMFLLKHFRC
+109 LGCMFLLKQFRC
-121 SNFASFMGS
+121 SSVASFMGS
-130 VAFMITPYMITMA
+130 VAFMITPYMITMI

-156 IPWAVWLSMRLWSS
+156 IPWAVWLSVRLWVS

-198 WLLIGFYFMIMLIDE
+198 WLLIGFYFLIMLIDQ
-213 MKKKK
+213 MKKEK
-218 DKKFIVKQLSFI
+218 DSKLIIRKLSFI
-230 FLACLL
+230 LLACLL
-236 GVGISSLIYLPAIE
+236 GIGIASLIYLPAIE
-250 YAPFSVRGGSSAGG
+250 YAPFSVRGGSSTGG
-264 ADYNYAT
+264 SDYNYAT
-271 DWSFHPVEMLTFLIP
+271 GWSFHPVEMLTFLIP
-286 SAFAFGGD
+286 SAFGFGGQV
-294 YYWGHMPFTDYPN
+294 YWGYMPFTDYPN
-307 YMGIIVFSLALIGIV
+307 YMGVIIFSLALIGIV
-322 YKKGIVKWYL
+322 YKKGVVKWYL
-332 LIATVIALF
+332 LSATLIALL

-389 ILELKKGVMPKWFY
+389 IIELKKGSMPKWFY

-423 EGLVKGSFDIPWWV
+423 EGLVKGYFSMPSVRDP
-437 KSQSQLQ
+437 SQIQ
-444 MANALRWDMWL
+444 MINALRWDLWL

-489 IILAMLDI
+489 IILAMLDVI
-497 FIVNQKIIE
+497 IVNQKIIK
-506 GNPNR
+506 PDR
-511 YGRKDSRL
+511 MSGRGSQL
-519 LLKRNVK
+519 ISKRFVK
-526 EYYRPDE
+526 EYYRSDD

-542 DKFRIYPIGQLFGD
+542 DKFRIYPTGQLFGD

-575 KVYNDFLQNLQKTPF
+575 KVYNDFLQNTQN
-590 AGVFPVSRML
+590 AGVFPVLRML
-600 NAKYFI
+600 NAKYLI
-606 LPDTNQ
+606 IPDAQ
-612 QISHPK
+612 QIGHPK
-618 LTLLKRGSLRL
+618 LTLVKRGSLRL
-629 PRGGGLP
+629 SRGELP
-636 TTIYELND
+636 TAIYELND
-644 FLPRAWFVKSIE
+644 FLPRAWFVSSIE
-656 TVNHS
+656 KVNQS

-682 SADVSISEIGR
+682 SADVSISEIGT
-693 IKSIEQSIHQTTIS
+693 IKSIEQSIHQTTIK

-720 IFYPKR
+720 IFYPIR

-734 PVKTFQVNGLIR
+734 PIKTFQVNGLIR
-746 GVIVPKGSHII
+746 GVLVPKGSQTIH
-757 NFIYDKSSY
+757 FIYDKSSFR
-766 KLGLRISIFSL
+766 LGLGISIFSL

>member
-1 MTFNWKNIFFLSSIG
+1 MTFNWKNIFFLSSTG

-42 PRSVGIALN
+42 PRSIAIALN

-109 LGCMFLLKHFRC
+109 LGCMFLLKQFRC
-121 SNFASFMGS
+121 SSVASFMGS
-130 VAFMITPYMITMA
+130 VAFMITPYMITMI

-156 IPWAVWLSMRLWSS
+156 IPWAVWLSVRLWVS
-170 PSLINSGFLALVL
+170 PNLINSGFLALVL

-198 WLLIGFYFMIMLIDE
+198 WLLIGFYFLIMLIDQ
-213 MKKKK
+213 MKKEK
-218 DKKFIVKQLSFI
+218 DSKLIIRKLSFI
-230 FLACLL
+230 LLACLL
-236 GVGISSLIYLPAIE
+236 GIGIASLIYLPAIE
-250 YAPFSVRGGSSAGG
+250 YAPFSVRGGSSTGG
-264 ADYNYAT
+264 SDYNYAT
-271 DWSFHPVEMLTFLIP
+271 GWSFHPVEMLTFLIP
-286 SAFAFGGD
+286 SAFGFGGQA
-294 YYWGHMPFTDYPN
+294 YWGYMPFTDYPN
-307 YMGIIVFSLALIGIV
+307 YMGVIIFSLALIGIV
-322 YKKGIVKWYL
+322 YKKGVVKWYL
-332 LIATVIALF
+332 LSATLIALL

-389 ILELKKGVMPKWFY
+389 IIELKKGSMPKWFY

-423 EGLVKGSFDIPWWV
+423 EGLVKGYFSMPSVRDP
-437 KSQSQLQ
+437 SQIQ
-444 MANALRWDMWL
+444 MINALRWDLWL

-489 IILAMLDI
+489 IILAMLDVI
-497 FIVNQKIIE
+497 IVNQKIIK
-506 GNPNR
+506 PDR
-511 YGRKDSRL
+511 MSGRGSQL
-519 LLKRNVK
+519 ISKRFVK
-526 EYYRPDE
+526 EYYRSDD
-533 IVNYLSQDK
+533 IVNYLSHDK
-542 DKFRIYPIGQLFGD
+542 DKFRIYPTGQLFGD

-575 KVYNDFLQNLQKTPF
+575 KVYNDFLQNTQN
-590 AGVFPVSRML
+590 AGVFPVLRML
-600 NAKYFI
+600 NAKYLI
-606 LPDTNQ
+606 IPDAQ
-612 QISHPK
+612 QIGHPK
-618 LTLLKRGSLRL
+618 LTLAKRGSLRL
-629 PRGGGLP
+629 PRGELP
-636 TTIYELND
+636 TAIYELND
-644 FLPRAWFVKSIE
+644 FLPRAWFVNSIE
-656 TVNHS
+656 KVNQS

-682 SADVSISEIGR
+682 SVDVSISEIGT
-693 IKSIEQSIHQTTIS
+693 IKSIEQSIHQTTIK

-712 DQFLVLSE
+712 AQFLVLSE
-720 IFYPKR
+720 IFYPIR

-734 PVKTFQVNGLIR
+734 PIKIFQVNGLIR
-746 GVIVPKGSHII
+746 GVLVPKGSQTIH
-757 NFIYDKSSY
+757 FIYDKSSF
-766 KLGLRISIFSL
+766 KLGFGISIFSL

>member
-42 PRSVGIALN
+42 PRSIAIALN

-109 LGCMFLLKHFRC
+109 LGCMFLLKQFRC
-121 SNFASFMGS
+121 SSVASFMGS
-130 VAFMITPYMITMA
+130 VAFMITPYMITMI

-156 IPWAVWLSMRLWSS
+156 IPWAVWLSVRLWIS

-198 WLLIGFYFMIMLIDE
+198 WLLIGFYFLIMLIDQ
-213 MKKKK
+213 MKKEK
-218 DKKFIVKQLSFI
+218 DSKLIIRKLSFI
-230 FLACLL
+230 LLACLL
-236 GVGISSLIYLPAIE
+236 GIGIASLIYLPAIE
-250 YAPFSVRGGSSAGG
+250 YAPFSVRGGSSTGG
-264 ADYNYAT
+264 SDYNYAT
-271 DWSFHPVEMLTFLIP
+271 GWSFHPVEMLTFLIP
-286 SAFAFGGD
+286 SAFGFGGQA
-294 YYWGHMPFTDYPN
+294 YWGYMPFTDYPN
-307 YMGIIVFSLALIGIV
+307 YMGVIIFSLALIGIV
-322 YKKGIVKWYL
+322 YKKGVVKWYL
-332 LIATVIALF
+332 LSATLIALL

-389 ILELKKGVMPKWFY
+389 IIELKKGSMPKWFY

-423 EGLVKGSFDIPWWV
+423 EGLVKGYFSMPSVRDP
-437 KSQSQLQ
+437 SQIQ
-444 MANALRWDMWL
+444 MINALRWDLWL

-489 IILAMLDI
+489 IILAMLDVI
-497 FIVNQKIIE
+497 IVNQKIIK
-506 GNPNR
+506 PDR
-511 YGRKDSRL
+511 MSGRGSQL
-519 LLKRNVK
+519 ISKRFVK
-526 EYYRPDE
+526 EYYRSDE

-542 DKFRIYPIGQLFGD
+542 DKFRIYPTGQLFGD

-575 KVYNDFLQNLQKTPF
+575 KVYNDFLQNTQN
-590 AGVFPVSRML
+590 AGVFPVLRML
-600 NAKYFI
+600 NAKYLI
-606 LPDTNQ
+606 IPDAQ
-612 QISHPK
+612 QIGHPK
-618 LTLLKRGSLRL
+618 LTLAKRGSLRL
-629 PRGGGLP
+629 SRGELP
-636 TTIYELND
+636 TAIYELND

-656 TVNHS
+656 KVNQS

-682 SADVSISEIGR
+682 SADVSISEIGT
-693 IKSIEQSIHQTTIS
+693 IKSIEQSIHQTTIK

-720 IFYPKR
+720 IFYPIR

-734 PVKTFQVNGLIR
+734 PIKTFQVNGLIR
-746 GVIVPKGSHII
+746 GVLVPKGSQTIH
-757 NFIYDKSSY
+757 FIYDKSSF
-766 KLGLRISIFSL
+766 KLGLGISIFSL

>member
-42 PRSVGIALN
+42 PRSIAIALN

-109 LGCMFLLKHFRC
+109 LGCMFLLKQFRC
-121 SNFASFMGS
+121 SSVASFMGS
-130 VAFMITPYMITMA
+130 VAFMITPYMITMI

-156 IPWAVWLSMRLWSS
+156 IPWAVWLSVRLWVS

-198 WLLIGFYFMIMLIDE
+198 WLLIGFYFLIMLIDQ
-213 MKKKK
+213 MKKEK
-218 DKKFIVKQLSFI
+218 DSKLIIRKLSFI
-230 FLACLL
+230 LLACLL
-236 GVGISSLIYLPAIE
+236 GIGIASLIYLPAIE
-250 YAPFSVRGGSSAGG
+250 YAPFSVRGGSSTGG
-264 ADYNYAT
+264 SDYNYAT
-271 DWSFHPVEMLTFLIP
+271 GWSFHPVEMLTFLIP
-286 SAFAFGGD
+286 SAFGFGGQV
-294 YYWGHMPFTDYPN
+294 YWGYMPFTDYPN
-307 YMGIIVFSLALIGIV
+307 YMGVIIFSLALIGIV
-322 YKKGIVKWYL
+322 YKKGVVKWYL
-332 LIATVIALF
+332 LSATLIALL

-389 ILELKKGVMPKWFY
+389 IIELKKGSMPKWFY

-423 EGLVKGSFDIPWWV
+423 EGLVKGYFPMPPVRDP
-437 KSQSQLQ
+437 SQIQ
-444 MANALRWDMWL
+444 MINALRWDLWL

-489 IILAMLDI
+489 IILAMLDVI
-497 FIVNQKIIE
+497 IVNQKIIK
-506 GNPNR
+506 PDR
-511 YGRKDSRL
+511 MSGRGSQL
-519 LLKRNVK
+519 ISKRFVK
-526 EYYRPDE
+526 EYYRSDD

-542 DKFRIYPIGQLFGD
+542 DKFRIYPTGQLFGD

-575 KVYNDFLQNLQKTPF
+575 KVYNDFLQNTQN
-590 AGVFPVSRML
+590 AGVFPVLRML
-600 NAKYFI
+600 NAKYLI
-606 LPDTNQ
+606 IPDAQ
-612 QISHPK
+612 QIGHPK
-618 LTLLKRGSLRL
+618 LTLVKRGSLRL
-629 PRGGGLP
+629 SRGELP
-636 TTIYELND
+636 TAIYELND

-656 TVNHS
+656 KVNQS

-682 SADVSISEIGR
+682 SADVSISEIGT
-693 IKSIEQSIHQTTIS
+693 IKSIEQSIHQTTIK

-720 IFYPKR
+720 IFYPIR

-734 PVKTFQVNGLIR
+734 PIKTFQVNGLIR
-746 GVIVPKGSHII
+746 GVLVPKGSQTIH
-757 NFIYDKSSY
+757 FIYDKSSFR
-766 KLGLRISIFSL
+766 LGLGISIFSL

>member
-42 PRSVGIALN
+42 PRSIAIALN

-90 KLFSFSGAI
+90 RLFSFSGAI

-109 LGCMFLLKHFRC
+109 LGCMFLLKQFRC
-121 SNFASFMGS
+121 SSVASFMGS
-130 VAFMITPYMITMA
+130 VAFMITPYMITMI

-156 IPWAVWLSMRLWSS
+156 IPWAVWLSVRLWVS

-198 WLLIGFYFMIMLIDE
+198 WLLIGFYFLIMLIDQ
-213 MKKKK
+213 MKKEK
-218 DKKFIVKQLSFI
+218 DSKLIIRKLSFI
-230 FLACLL
+230 LLACLL
-236 GVGISSLIYLPAIE
+236 GIGIASLIYLPAIE
-250 YAPFSVRGGSSAGG
+250 YAPFSVRGGSSTGG
-264 ADYNYAT
+264 SDYNYAT
-271 DWSFHPVEMLTFLIP
+271 GWSFHPVEMLTFLIP
-286 SAFAFGGD
+286 SAFGFGGQV
-294 YYWGHMPFTDYPN
+294 YWGYMPFTDYPN
-307 YMGIIVFSLALIGIV
+307 YMGVIIFSLALIGIV
-322 YKKGIVKWYL
+322 YKKGVVKWYL
-332 LIATVIALF
+332 LSATLIALL

-389 ILELKKGVMPKWFY
+389 IIELKKGSMPKWFY

-423 EGLVKGSFDIPWWV
+423 EGLVKGYFSMPSVRDP
-437 KSQSQLQ
+437 SQIQ
-444 MANALRWDMWL
+444 MINALRWDLWL

-489 IILAMLDI
+489 IILAMLDVI
-497 FIVNQKIIE
+497 IVNQKIIK
-506 GNPNR
+506 PDR
-511 YGRKDSRL
+511 MSGRGSQL
-519 LLKRNVK
+519 ISKRFVK
-526 EYYRPDE
+526 EYYRSDE

-542 DKFRIYPIGQLFGD
+542 DKFRIYPTGQLFGD

-575 KVYNDFLQNLQKTPF
+575 KVYNDFLQNTQN
-590 AGVFPVSRML
+590 AGVFPVLRML
-600 NAKYFI
+600 NAKYLI
-606 LPDTNQ
+606 IPDAQ
-612 QISHPK
+612 QIGHPK
-618 LTLLKRGSLRL
+618 LTLVKRGSLRL
-629 PRGGGLP
+629 SRGELP
-636 TTIYELND
+636 TAIYELND
-644 FLPRAWFVKSIE
+644 FLPRAWFVNSIE
-656 TVNHS
+656 KVNQS

-682 SADVSISEIGR
+682 SADVSISEIGT
-693 IKSIEQSIHQTTIS
+693 IKSIEQSIHQTTIK

-720 IFYPKR
+720 IFYPIR

-734 PVKTFQVNGLIR
+734 PIKTFQVNGLIR
-746 GVIVPKGSHII
+746 GVLVPKGSQTIH
-757 NFIYDKSSY
+757 FIYDKSSFR
-766 KLGLRISIFSL
+766 LGLGISIFSL

>member
-42 PRSVGIALN
+42 PRSIAIALN

-109 LGCMFLLKHFRC
+109 LGCMFLLKQFRC
-121 SNFASFMGS
+121 SSVASFMGS
-130 VAFMITPYMITMA
+130 VAFMITPYMITMI

-156 IPWAVWLSMRLWSS
+156 IPWAVWLSVRLWIS

-198 WLLIGFYFMIMLIDE
+198 WLLIGFYFLIMLIDQ
-213 MKKKK
+213 MKKEKNSK
-218 DKKFIVKQLSFI
+218 LIIRKLSFI
-230 FLACLL
+230 LLACLL
-236 GVGISSLIYLPAIE
+236 GIGIASLIYLPAIE
-250 YAPFSVRGGSSAGG
+250 YAPFSVRGGSSTGG
-264 ADYNYAT
+264 SDYNYAT
-271 DWSFHPVEMLTFLIP
+271 GWSFHPVEMLTFLIP
-286 SAFAFGGD
+286 SAFGFGGQV
-294 YYWGHMPFTDYPN
+294 YWGYMPFTDYPN
-307 YMGIIVFSLALIGIV
+307 YMGVIIFSLALIGIV
-322 YKKGIVKWYL
+322 YKKGVVKWYL
-332 LIATVIALF
+332 LSATLIALL

-389 ILELKKGVMPKWFY
+389 IIELKKGSMPKWFY

-423 EGLVKGSFDIPWWV
+423 EGLVKGYFSMPSVRDP
-437 KSQSQLQ
+437 SQIQ
-444 MANALRWDMWL
+444 MINALRWDLWL

-489 IILAMLDI
+489 IILAMLDVI
-497 FIVNQKIIE
+497 IVNQKIIK
-506 GNPNR
+506 PDR
-511 YGRKDSRL
+511 MSGRGSQL
-519 LLKRNVK
+519 ISKRFVK
-526 EYYRPDE
+526 EYYRSDD
-533 IVNYLSQDK
+533 IVNYLSHDK
-542 DKFRIYPIGQLFGD
+542 DKFRIYPTGQLFGD

-575 KVYNDFLQNLQKTPF
+575 KVYNDFLQNTQN
-590 AGVFPVSRML
+590 AGVFPVLRML
-600 NAKYFI
+600 NAKYLI
-606 LPDTNQ
+606 IPDAQ
-612 QISHPK
+612 QIGHPK
-618 LTLLKRGSLRL
+618 LTLAKRGSLRL
-629 PRGGGLP
+629 PRGELP
-636 TTIYELND
+636 TAIYELND
-644 FLPRAWFVKSIE
+644 FLPRAWFVNSIE
-656 TVNHS
+656 KVNQS

-682 SADVSISEIGR
+682 SVDVSISEIGT
-693 IKSIEQSIHQTTIS
+693 IKSIEQSIHQTTIK

-712 DQFLVLSE
+712 AQFLVLSE
-720 IFYPKR
+720 IFYPIR

-734 PVKTFQVNGLIR
+734 PIKTFQVNGLIR
-746 GVIVPKGSHII
+746 GVLVPKGSQTIH
-757 NFIYDKSSY
+757 FIYDKSSF
-766 KLGLRISIFSL
+766 KLGLGISIFSL

>member
-42 PRSVGIALN
+42 PRSIAIALN

-109 LGCMFLLKHFRC
+109 LGCMFLLKQFRC
-121 SNFASFMGS
+121 SSVASFMGS
-130 VAFMITPYMITMA
+130 VAFMITPYMITMI

-156 IPWAVWLSMRLWSS
+156 IPWAVWLSVRLWVS

-198 WLLIGFYFMIMLIDE
+198 WLLIGFYFLIMLIDQ
-213 MKKKK
+213 MKKEK
-218 DKKFIVKQLSFI
+218 DSKLIIRKLSFI
-230 FLACLL
+230 LLACLL
-236 GVGISSLIYLPAIE
+236 GIGIASLIYLPAIE
-250 YAPFSVRGGSSAGG
+250 YAPFSVRGGSSTGG
-264 ADYNYAT
+264 SDYNYAT
-271 DWSFHPVEMLTFLIP
+271 GWSFHPVEMLTFLIP
-286 SAFAFGGD
+286 SAFGFGGQV
-294 YYWGHMPFTDYPN
+294 YWGYMPFTDYPN
-307 YMGIIVFSLALIGIV
+307 YMGVIIFSLALIGIV
-322 YKKGIVKWYL
+322 YKKGVVKWYL
-332 LIATVIALF
+332 LSATLIALL

-389 ILELKKGVMPKWFY
+389 IIELKKGSMPKWFY

-423 EGLVKGSFDIPWWV
+423 EGLVKGYFSMPSVRDP
-437 KSQSQLQ
+437 SQIQ
-444 MANALRWDMWL
+444 MINALRWDLWL

-489 IILAMLDI
+489 IILAMLDVI
-497 FIVNQKIIE
+497 IVNQKIIK
-506 GNPNR
+506 PDR
-511 YGRKDSRL
+511 MSGRGSQL
-519 LLKRNVK
+519 ISKRFVK
-526 EYYRPDE
+526 EYYRSDD

-542 DKFRIYPIGQLFGD
+542 DKFRIYPTGQLFGD
-556 SRFAAFGLE
+556 SRFAAFDLE

-575 KVYNDFLQNLQKTPF
+575 KVYNDFLQNTQN
-590 AGVFPVSRML
+590 AGVFPVLRML
-600 NAKYFI
+600 NAKYLI
-606 LPDTNQ
+606 IPDAQ
-612 QISHPK
+612 QIGHPK
-618 LTLLKRGSLRL
+618 LTLVKRGSLRL
-629 PRGGGLP
+629 SRGELP
-636 TTIYELND
+636 TAIYELND
-644 FLPRAWFVKSIE
+644 FLPRAWFVNSIE
-656 TVNHS
+656 KVNQS

-682 SADVSISEIGR
+682 SADVSISEIGT
-693 IKSIEQSIHQTTIS
+693 IKSIEQSIHQTTIK

-720 IFYPKR
+720 IFYPIR

-734 PVKTFQVNGLIR
+734 PIKTFQVNGLIR
-746 GVIVPKGSHII
+746 GVLVPKGSQTIH
-757 NFIYDKSSY
+757 FIYDKSSFR
-766 KLGLRISIFSL
+766 LGLGISIFSL

>member
-42 PRSVGIALN
+42 PRSVAMALN
-51 DASKEL
+51 DASNEL

-75 AFSYLSKLYFPEYIF
+75 AFSYLSKLYFPEYFF
-90 KLFSFSGAI
+90 KLFSFSGAF

-109 LGCMFLLKHFRC
+109 LGCMFLLKQFRC
-121 SNFASFMGS
+121 SNVASFMGS
-130 VAFMITPYMITMA
+130 VAFMITPYMITMI
-143 VYGHGSQLMTAAY
+143 VFGHGSQLMTAAY
-156 IPWAVWLSMRLWSS
+156 IPWAVWLSVRLWSS
-170 PSLINSGFLALVL
+170 PTLINSSFLAIVL

-198 WLLIGFYFMIMLIDE
+198 WLLIGLYFMIMLIDQ
-213 MKKKK
+213 MKKKNDSK
-218 DKKFIVKQLSFI
+218 LIIRKLSLVL
-230 FLACLL
+230 LACLL
-236 GVGISSLIYLPAIE
+236 GIGISSLIYLPAIE
-250 YAPFSVRGGSSAGG
+250 YAPYSVRGGSSTGG
-264 ADYNYAT
+264 SDYSYAT
-271 DWSFHPVEMLTFLIP
+271 GWSFHPVEMLTFLIP
-286 SAFAFGGD
+286 SAFGFGGQV
-294 YYWGHMPFTDYPN
+294 YWGYMPFTDYPN
-307 YMGIIVFSLALIGIV
+307 YMGIIIFSLALIGIV
-322 YKKGIVKWYL
+322 YKKGVLKWYL
-332 LIATVIALF
+332 LSATLIALF

-348 SPIYDLFFNFFPYFN
+348 SPIYDLFFNFFPFFN

-389 ILELKKGVMPKWFY
+389 IIELKKGIMPKWFY

-423 EGLVKGSFDIPWWV
+423 EGLVKGYFSMPSVRDP
-437 KSQSQLQ
+437 SQVQ
-444 MANALRWDMWL
+444 MINALRWDLWL
-455 SDAWLMLLFMGS
+455 KDAWLMLLFMGS

-476 NSKIAKNTFTIII
+476 NSKIAKNTFTTVI
-489 IILAMLDI
+489 IILATLDI
-497 FIVNQKIIE
+497 IIVNHKIIK
-506 GNPNR
+506 PDR
-511 YGRKDSRL
+511 MSGRGSQL
-519 LLKRNVK
+519 ISKRFVK

-542 DKFRIYPIGQLFGD
+542 DKFRIYPTGQLFGD

-575 KVYNDFLQNLQKTPF
+575 KVYNDFLQNTQN
-590 AGVFPVSRML
+590 AGVFPVLRML
-600 NAKYFI
+600 NAKYLI
-606 LPDTNQ
+606 LPDAQ
-612 QISHPK
+612 QIGHPK
-618 LTLLKRGSLRL
+618 LTLVKRGSLRL
-629 PRGGGLP
+629 SRGELP
-636 TTIYELND
+636 TAIYELND

-656 TVNHS
+656 TVSHS

-670 TFNPKEKAYTFE
+670 AFNPKEKAYTFE
-682 SADVSISEIGR
+682 SVDASISEIGTV
-693 IKSIEQSIHQTTIS
+693 KSIEQSIHQTTIT

-720 IFYPKR
+720 IFYPIR

-734 PVKTFQVNGLIR
+734 PIKTFQVNGLLR
-746 GVIVPKGSHII
+746 GVIVPKGSQTIH
-757 NFIYDKSSY
+757 FIYDKSSY
-766 KLGLRISIFSL
+766 KLGLGISIFSL
-777 FLSLG
+777 FISLG
-782 LIGFGYYRQRIK
+782 LIGFSYYRQRIK

>member
-42 PRSVGIALN
+42 PRSIAIALN

-90 KLFSFSGAI
+90 RLFSFSGAI

-109 LGCMFLLKHFRC
+109 LGCMFLLKQFRC
-121 SNFASFMGS
+121 SSVASFMGS
-130 VAFMITPYMITMA
+130 VAFMITPYMITMI

-156 IPWAVWLSMRLWSS
+156 IPWAVWLSVRLWVS

-198 WLLIGFYFMIMLIDE
+198 WLLIGFYFLIMLIDQ
-213 MKKKK
+213 MKKEK
-218 DKKFIVKQLSFI
+218 DSKLIIRKLSFI
-230 FLACLL
+230 LLACLL
-236 GVGISSLIYLPAIE
+236 GIGIASLIYLPAIE
-250 YAPFSVRGGSSAGG
+250 YAPFSVRGGSSTGG
-264 ADYNYAT
+264 SDYNYAT
-271 DWSFHPVEMLTFLIP
+271 GWSFHPVEMLTFLIP
-286 SAFAFGGD
+286 SAFGFGGQV
-294 YYWGHMPFTDYPN
+294 YWGYMPFTDYPN
-307 YMGIIVFSLALIGIV
+307 YMGVIIFSLALIGIV
-322 YKKGIVKWYL
+322 YKKGVVKWYL
-332 LIATVIALF
+332 LSATLIALL

-389 ILELKKGVMPKWFY
+389 IIELKKGSMPKWFY

-423 EGLVKGSFDIPWWV
+423 EGLVKGYFSMPSVRDP
-437 KSQSQLQ
+437 SQIQ
-444 MANALRWDMWL
+444 MINALRWDLWL

-489 IILAMLDI
+489 IILAMLDVI
-497 FIVNQKIIE
+497 IVNQKIIK
-506 GNPNR
+506 PDR
-511 YGRKDSRL
+511 MSGRGSQL
-519 LLKRNVK
+519 ISKRFVK
-526 EYYRPDE
+526 EYYRSDD

-542 DKFRIYPIGQLFGD
+542 DKFRIYPTGQLFGD

-575 KVYNDFLQNLQKTPF
+575 KVYNDFLQNTQN
-590 AGVFPVSRML
+590 AGVFPVLRML
-600 NAKYFI
+600 NAKYLI
-606 LPDTNQ
+606 IPDAQ
-612 QISHPK
+612 QIGHPK
-618 LTLLKRGSLRL
+618 LTLVKRGSLRL
-629 PRGGGLP
+629 SRGELP
-636 TTIYELND
+636 TAIYELND
-644 FLPRAWFVKSIE
+644 FLPRAWFVNSIE
-656 TVNHS
+656 KVNQS

-682 SADVSISEIGR
+682 SADVSISEIGT
-693 IKSIEQSIHQTTIS
+693 IKSIEQSIHQTTIK

-720 IFYPKR
+720 IFYPIR

-734 PVKTFQVNGLIR
+734 PIKTFQVNGLIR
-746 GVIVPKGSHII
+746 GVLVPKGSQTIH
-757 NFIYDKSSY
+757 FIYDKSSFR
-766 KLGLRISIFSL
+766 LGLGISIFSL

>member
-42 PRSVGIALN
+42 PRSIAIALN

-109 LGCMFLLKHFRC
+109 LGCMFLLKQFRC
-121 SNFASFMGS
+121 SSVASFMGS
-130 VAFMITPYMITMA
+130 VAFMITPYMITMI

-156 IPWAVWLSMRLWSS
+156 IPWAVWLSVRLWVS

-198 WLLIGFYFMIMLIDE
+198 WLLIGFYFLIMLIDQ
-213 MKKKK
+213 MKKEK
-218 DKKFIVKQLSFI
+218 DSKLIIRKLSFI
-230 FLACLL
+230 LLACLL
-236 GVGISSLIYLPAIE
+236 GIGIASLIYLPAIE
-250 YAPFSVRGGSSAGG
+250 YAPFSVRGGSSTGG
-264 ADYNYAT
+264 SDYNYAT
-271 DWSFHPVEMLTFLIP
+271 GWSFHPVEMLTFLIP
-286 SAFAFGGD
+286 SAFGFGGQV
-294 YYWGHMPFTDYPN
+294 YWGYMPFTDYPN
-307 YMGIIVFSLALIGIV
+307 YMGVIIFSLALIGIV
-322 YKKGIVKWYL
+322 YKKGVVKWYL
-332 LIATVIALF
+332 LSATLIALL

-389 ILELKKGVMPKWFY
+389 IIELKKGSMPKWFY

-423 EGLVKGSFDIPWWV
+423 EGLVKGYFSMPSVRDP
-437 KSQSQLQ
+437 SQIQ
-444 MANALRWDMWL
+444 MINALRWDLWL

-489 IILAMLDI
+489 IILAMLDVI
-497 FIVNQKIIE
+497 IVNQKIIK
-506 GNPNR
+506 PDR
-511 YGRKDSRL
+511 MSGRGSQL
-519 LLKRNVK
+519 ISKRFVK
-526 EYYRPDE
+526 EYYRSDD

-542 DKFRIYPIGQLFGD
+542 DKFRIYPTGQLFGD

-575 KVYNDFLQNLQKTPF
+575 KVYNDFLQNTQN
-590 AGVFPVSRML
+590 AGVFPVLRML
-600 NAKYFI
+600 NAKYLI
-606 LPDTNQ
+606 IPDAQ
-612 QISHPK
+612 QIGHPK
-618 LTLLKRGSLRL
+618 LTLVKRGSLRL
-629 PRGGGLP
+629 SRGELP
-636 TTIYELND
+636 TAIYELND
-644 FLPRAWFVKSIE
+644 FLPRAWFVNSIE
-656 TVNHS
+656 KVNQS

-682 SADVSISEIGR
+682 SVDVSISEIGT
-693 IKSIEQSIHQTTIS
+693 IKSIEQSIHQTTIK

-720 IFYPKR
+720 IFYPIR

-734 PVKTFQVNGLIR
+734 PIKTFQVNGLIR
-746 GVIVPKGSHII
+746 GVLVPKGSQTIH
-757 NFIYDKSSY
+757 FIYDKSSFR
-766 KLGLRISIFSL
+766 LGLGISIFSL

>member
-42 PRSVGIALN
+42 PRSVAMALN
-51 DASKEL
+51 DASNEL

-75 AFSYLSKLYFPEYIF
+75 AFSYLSKLYFPEYFF
-90 KLFSFSGAI
+90 KLFSFSGAF

-109 LGCMFLLKHFRC
+109 LGCMFLLKQFRC
-121 SNFASFMGS
+121 SNVASFMGS
-130 VAFMITPYMITMA
+130 VAFMITPYMITMI
-143 VYGHGSQLMTAAY
+143 VFGHGSQLMTAAY
-156 IPWAVWLSMRLWSS
+156 IPWAVWLSVRLWSS
-170 PSLINSGFLALVL
+170 PTLINSSFLAIVL

-198 WLLIGFYFMIMLIDE
+198 WLLIGLYFMIMLIDQ
-213 MKKKK
+213 MKKKNDSK
-218 DKKFIVKQLSFI
+218 LIIRKLSLVL
-230 FLACLL
+230 LACLL
-236 GVGISSLIYLPAIE
+236 GIGISSLIYLPAIE
-250 YAPFSVRGGSSAGG
+250 YAPYSVRGGSSTGG
-264 ADYNYAT
+264 SDYSYAT
-271 DWSFHPVEMLTFLIP
+271 GWSFHPVEMLTFLIP
-286 SAFAFGGD
+286 SAFGFGGQV
-294 YYWGHMPFTDYPN
+294 YWGYMPFTDYPN
-307 YMGIIVFSLALIGIV
+307 YMGIIIFSLALIGIV
-322 YKKGIVKWYL
+322 YKKGVLKWYL
-332 LIATVIALF
+332 LSATLIALF

-348 SPIYDLFFNFFPYFN
+348 SPIYDLFFNFFPFFN

-389 ILELKKGVMPKWFY
+389 IIELKKGIMPKWFY

-423 EGLVKGSFDIPWWV
+423 EGLVKGYFSMPSVRDP
-437 KSQSQLQ
+437 SQVQ
-444 MANALRWDMWL
+444 MINALRWDLWL
-455 SDAWLMLLFMGS
+455 KDAWVMLLFMGS

-476 NSKIAKNTFTIII
+476 NSKIAKNTFTAVI
-489 IILAMLDI
+489 IILATLDI
-497 FIVNQKIIE
+497 IIVNHKIIK
-506 GNPNR
+506 PDR
-511 YGRKDSRL
+511 MSGRGSQL
-519 LLKRNVK
+519 ISKRFVK

-542 DKFRIYPIGQLFGD
+542 DKFRIYPTGQLFGD

-575 KVYNDFLQNLQKTPF
+575 KVYNDFLQNTQN
-590 AGVFPVSRML
+590 AGVFPVLRML
-600 NAKYFI
+600 NAKYLI
-606 LPDTNQ
+606 LPDAQ
-612 QISHPK
+612 QIGHPK
-618 LTLLKRGSLRL
+618 LTLVKRGSLRL
-629 PRGGGLP
+629 SRGELP
-636 TTIYELND
+636 TAIYELND

-656 TVNHS
+656 TVSHS

-670 TFNPKEKAYTFE
+670 AFNPKEKAYTFE
-682 SADVSISEIGR
+682 SVDASISEIGTV
-693 IKSIEQSIHQTTIS
+693 KSIEQSIHQTTIT

-720 IFYPKR
+720 IFYPIR

-734 PVKTFQVNGLIR
+734 PIKTFQVNGLLR
-746 GVIVPKGSHII
+746 GVIVPKGSQTIH
-757 NFIYDKSSY
+757 FIYDKSSY
-766 KLGLRISIFSL
+766 KLGLGISIFSL
-777 FLSLG
+777 FISLG
-782 LIGFGYYRQRIK
+782 LIGFSYYRQRIK

>member
-42 PRSVGIALN
+42 PRSIAIALN

-109 LGCMFLLKHFRC
+109 LGCMFLLKQFRC
-121 SNFASFMGS
+121 SSVASFMGS
-130 VAFMITPYMITMA
+130 VAFMITPYMITMI

-156 IPWAVWLSMRLWSS
+156 IPWAVWLSVRLWVS

-198 WLLIGFYFMIMLIDE
+198 WLLIGFYFLIMLIDQ
-213 MKKKK
+213 MKKEKNSK
-218 DKKFIVKQLSFI
+218 LIIRKLSFI
-230 FLACLL
+230 LLACLL
-236 GVGISSLIYLPAIE
+236 GIGIASLIYLPAIE
-250 YAPFSVRGGSSAGG
+250 YAPFSVRGGSSTGG
-264 ADYNYAT
+264 SDYNYAT
-271 DWSFHPVEMLTFLIP
+271 GWSFHPVEMLTFLIP
-286 SAFAFGGD
+286 SAFGFGGQA
-294 YYWGHMPFTDYPN
+294 YWGYMPFTDYPN
-307 YMGIIVFSLALIGIV
+307 YMGVIIFSLALIGIV
-322 YKKGIVKWYL
+322 YKKGVVKWYL
-332 LIATVIALF
+332 LSATLIALL

-389 ILELKKGVMPKWFY
+389 IIELKKGSMPKWFY

-423 EGLVKGSFDIPWWV
+423 EGLVKGYFSMPSVRDP
-437 KSQSQLQ
+437 SQIQ
-444 MANALRWDMWL
+444 MINALRWDLWL

-489 IILAMLDI
+489 IILAMLDVI
-497 FIVNQKIIE
+497 IVNQKIIK
-506 GNPNR
+506 PDR
-511 YGRKDSRL
+511 MSGRGSQL
-519 LLKRNVK
+519 ISKRFVK
-526 EYYRPDE
+526 EYYRSDD
-533 IVNYLSQDK
+533 IVNYLSHDK
-542 DKFRIYPIGQLFGD
+542 DKFRIYPTGQLFGD

-575 KVYNDFLQNLQKTPF
+575 KVYNDFLQNTQN
-590 AGVFPVSRML
+590 AGVFPVLRML
-600 NAKYFI
+600 NAKYLI
-606 LPDTNQ
+606 IPDAQ
-612 QISHPK
+612 QIGHPK
-618 LTLLKRGSLRL
+618 LTLAKRGSLRL
-629 PRGGGLP
+629 PRGELP
-636 TTIYELND
+636 TAIYELND
-644 FLPRAWFVKSIE
+644 FLPRAWFVNSIE
-656 TVNHS
+656 KVNQS

-682 SADVSISEIGR
+682 SVDVSISEIGT
-693 IKSIEQSIHQTTIS
+693 IKSIEQSIHQTTIK

-712 DQFLVLSE
+712 AQFLVLSE
-720 IFYPKR
+720 IFYPIR

-734 PVKTFQVNGLIR
+734 PIKTFQVNGLIR
-746 GVIVPKGSHII
+746 GVLVPKGSQTIH
-757 NFIYDKSSY
+757 FIYDKSSF
-766 KLGLRISIFSL
+766 KLGLGISIFSL

>member
-42 PRSVGIALN
+42 PRSIAIALN

-109 LGCMFLLKHFRC
+109 LGCMFLLKQFRC
-121 SNFASFMGS
+121 SSVASFMGS
-130 VAFMITPYMITMA
+130 VAFMITPYMITMI

-156 IPWAVWLSMRLWSS
+156 IPWAVWLSVRLWVS

-198 WLLIGFYFMIMLIDE
+198 WLLIGFYFLIMLIDQ
-213 MKKKK
+213 MKKEK
-218 DKKFIVKQLSFI
+218 DSKLIIRKLSFI
-230 FLACLL
+230 LLACLL
-236 GVGISSLIYLPAIE
+236 GIGIASLIYLPAIE
-250 YAPFSVRGGSSAGG
+250 YAPFSVRGGSSTGG
-264 ADYNYAT
+264 SDYNYAT
-271 DWSFHPVEMLTFLIP
+271 GWSFHPVEMLTFLIP
-286 SAFAFGGD
+286 SAFGFGGQV
-294 YYWGHMPFTDYPN
+294 YWGYMPFTDYPN
-307 YMGIIVFSLALIGIV
+307 YMGVIIFSLALIGIV
-322 YKKGIVKWYL
+322 YKKGVVKWYL
-332 LIATVIALF
+332 LSATLIALL

-389 ILELKKGVMPKWFY
+389 IIELKKGSMPKWFY

-423 EGLVKGSFDIPWWV
+423 EGLVKGYFSMPSVRDP
-437 KSQSQLQ
+437 SQIQ
-444 MANALRWDMWL
+444 MINALRWDLWL

-489 IILAMLDI
+489 IILAMLDVI
-497 FIVNQKIIE
+497 IVNQKIIK
-506 GNPNR
+506 PDR
-511 YGRKDSRL
+511 MSGRGSQL
-519 LLKRNVK
+519 ISKRFVK
-526 EYYRPDE
+526 EYYRSDD

-542 DKFRIYPIGQLFGD
+542 DKFRIYPTGQLFGD

-575 KVYNDFLQNLQKTPF
+575 KVYNDFLQNTQN
-590 AGVFPVSRML
+590 AGVFPVLRML
-600 NAKYFI
+600 NAKYLI
-606 LPDTNQ
+606 IPDAQ
-612 QISHPK
+612 QIGHPK
-618 LTLLKRGSLRL
+618 LTLVKRGSLRL
-629 PRGGGLP
+629 SRGELP
-636 TTIYELND
+636 TAIYELND
-644 FLPRAWFVKSIE
+644 FLPRAWFVNSIE
-656 TVNHS
+656 KVNQS

-682 SADVSISEIGR
+682 SADVSISEIGT
-693 IKSIEQSIHQTTIS
+693 IKSIEQSIHQTTIK

-720 IFYPKR
+720 IFYPIR

-734 PVKTFQVNGLIR
+734 PIKTFQVNGLIR
-746 GVIVPKGSHII
+746 GVLVPKGSQTIH
-757 NFIYDKSSY
+757 FIYDKSSFR
-766 KLGLRISIFSL
+766 LGLGISIFSL

>member
-42 PRSVGIALN
+42 PRSIAIALN

-109 LGCMFLLKHFRC
+109 LGCMFLLKQFRC
-121 SNFASFMGS
+121 SSVASFMGS
-130 VAFMITPYMITMA
+130 VAFMITPYMITMI

-156 IPWAVWLSMRLWSS
+156 IPWAVWLSVRLWVS

-198 WLLIGFYFMIMLIDE
+198 WLLIGFYFLIMLIDQ
-213 MKKKK
+213 MKKEK
-218 DKKFIVKQLSFI
+218 DSKLIIRKLSFI
-230 FLACLL
+230 LLTCLL
-236 GVGISSLIYLPAIE
+236 GIGIASLIYLPAIE
-250 YAPFSVRGGSSAGG
+250 YAPFSVRGGSSTGG
-264 ADYNYAT
+264 SDYNYAT
-271 DWSFHPVEMLTFLIP
+271 GWSFHPVEMLTFLIP
-286 SAFAFGGD
+286 SAFGFGGQV
-294 YYWGHMPFTDYPN
+294 YWGYMPFTDYPN
-307 YMGIIVFSLALIGIV
+307 YMGVIIFSLALIGIV
-322 YKKGIVKWYL
+322 YKKGVVKWYL
-332 LIATVIALF
+332 LSATLIALL

-389 ILELKKGVMPKWFY
+389 IIELKKGSMPKWFY

-423 EGLVKGSFDIPWWV
+423 EGLVKGYFSMPSVRDP
-437 KSQSQLQ
+437 SQIQ
-444 MANALRWDMWL
+444 MINALRWDLWL

-489 IILAMLDI
+489 IILAMLDVI
-497 FIVNQKIIE
+497 IVNQKIIK
-506 GNPNR
+506 PDR
-511 YGRKDSRL
+511 MSGRGSQL
-519 LLKRNVK
+519 ISKRFVK
-526 EYYRPDE
+526 EYYRSDD

-542 DKFRIYPIGQLFGD
+542 DKFRIYPTGQLFGD
-556 SRFAAFGLE
+556 SRFAAFDLE

-575 KVYNDFLQNLQKTPF
+575 KVYNDFLQNTQN
-590 AGVFPVSRML
+590 AGVFPVLRML
-600 NAKYFI
+600 NAKYLI
-606 LPDTNQ
+606 IPDAQ
-612 QISHPK
+612 QIGHPK
-618 LTLLKRGSLRL
+618 LTLVKRGSLRL
-629 PRGGGLP
+629 SRGELP
-636 TTIYELND
+636 TAIYELND
-644 FLPRAWFVKSIE
+644 FLPRAWFVNSIE
-656 TVNHS
+656 KVNQS

-682 SADVSISEIGR
+682 SADVSISEIGT
-693 IKSIEQSIHQTTIS
+693 IKSIEQSIHQTTIK

-720 IFYPKR
+720 IFYPIR

-734 PVKTFQVNGLIR
+734 PIKTFQVNGLIR
-746 GVIVPKGSHII
+746 GVLVPKGSQTIH
-757 NFIYDKSSY
+757 FIYDKSSFR
-766 KLGLRISIFSL
+766 LGLGISIFSL

>member
-42 PRSVGIALN
+42 PRSIAIALN

-109 LGCMFLLKHFRC
+109 LGCMFLLKQFRC
-121 SNFASFMGS
+121 SSVASFMGS
-130 VAFMITPYMITMA
+130 VAFMITPYMITMI

-156 IPWAVWLSMRLWSS
+156 IPWAVWLSVRLWVS

-198 WLLIGFYFMIMLIDE
+198 WLLIGFYFLIMLIDQ
-213 MKKKK
+213 MKKEK
-218 DKKFIVKQLSFI
+218 DSKLIIRKLSFI
-230 FLACLL
+230 LLACLL
-236 GVGISSLIYLPAIE
+236 GIGIASLIYLPAIE
-250 YAPFSVRGGSSAGG
+250 YAPFSVRGGSSTGG
-264 ADYNYAT
+264 SDYNYAT
-271 DWSFHPVEMLTFLIP
+271 GWSFHPVEMLTFLIP
-286 SAFAFGGD
+286 SAFGFGGQV
-294 YYWGHMPFTDYPN
+294 YWGYMPFTDYPN
-307 YMGIIVFSLALIGIV
+307 YMGVIIFSLALIGIV
-322 YKKGIVKWYL
+322 YKKGVVKWYL
-332 LIATVIALF
+332 LSATLIALL

-389 ILELKKGVMPKWFY
+389 IIELKKGSMPKWFY

-423 EGLVKGSFDIPWWV
+423 EGLVKGYFSMPSVRDP
-437 KSQSQLQ
+437 SQIQ
-444 MANALRWDMWL
+444 MINALRWDLWL

-489 IILAMLDI
+489 IILAMLDVI
-497 FIVNQKIIE
+497 IVNQKIIK
-506 GNPNR
+506 PDR
-511 YGRKDSRL
+511 LSGRGSQL
-519 LLKRNVK
+519 ISKRFVK
-526 EYYRPDE
+526 EYYRSDD

-542 DKFRIYPIGQLFGD
+542 DKFRIYPTGQLFGD

-575 KVYNDFLQNLQKTPF
+575 KVYNDFLQNTQN
-590 AGVFPVSRML
+590 AGVFPVLRML
-600 NAKYFI
+600 NAKYLI
-606 LPDTNQ
+606 IPDAQ
-612 QISHPK
+612 QIGHPK
-618 LTLLKRGSLRL
+618 LTLVKRGSLRL
-629 PRGGGLP
+629 SRGELP
-636 TTIYELND
+636 TAIYELND
-644 FLPRAWFVKSIE
+644 FLPRAWFVNSIE
-656 TVNHS
+656 KVNQS

-682 SADVSISEIGR
+682 SADVSISEIGT
-693 IKSIEQSIHQTTIS
+693 IKSIEQSIHQTTIK

-720 IFYPKR
+720 IFYPIR

-734 PVKTFQVNGLIR
+734 PIKTFQVNGLIR
-746 GVIVPKGSHII
+746 GVLVPKGSQTIH
-757 NFIYDKSSY
+757 FIYDKSSFR
-766 KLGLRISIFSL
+766 LGLGISIFSL

>member
-42 PRSVGIALN
+42 PRSIAIALN

-109 LGCMFLLKHFRC
+109 LGCMFLLKQFRC
-121 SNFASFMGS
+121 SSVASFMGS
-130 VAFMITPYMITMA
+130 VAFMITPYMITMI

-156 IPWAVWLSMRLWSS
+156 IPWAVWLSVRLWVS

-198 WLLIGFYFMIMLIDE
+198 WLLIGFYFLIMLIDQ
-213 MKKKK
+213 MKKEK
-218 DKKFIVKQLSFI
+218 DSKLIIRKLSFI
-230 FLACLL
+230 LLACLL
-236 GVGISSLIYLPAIE
+236 GIGIASLIYLPAIE
-250 YAPFSVRGGSSAGG
+250 YAPFSVRGGSSTGG
-264 ADYNYAT
+264 SDYNYAT
-271 DWSFHPVEMLTFLIP
+271 GWSFHPLEMLTFLIP
-286 SAFAFGGD
+286 SAFGFGGQV
-294 YYWGHMPFTDYPN
+294 YWGYMPFTDYPN
-307 YMGIIVFSLALIGIV
+307 YMGVIIFSLALIGIV
-322 YKKGIVKWYL
+322 YKKGVVKWYL
-332 LIATVIALF
+332 LSATLIALL

-389 ILELKKGVMPKWFY
+389 IIELKKGSMPKWFY

-423 EGLVKGSFDIPWWV
+423 EGLVKGYFSMPSVRDP
-437 KSQSQLQ
+437 SQIQ
-444 MANALRWDMWL
+444 MINALRWDLWL

-489 IILAMLDI
+489 IILAMLDVI
-497 FIVNQKIIE
+497 IVNQKIIK
-506 GNPNR
+506 PDR
-511 YGRKDSRL
+511 MSGRGSQL
-519 LLKRNVK
+519 ISKRFVK
-526 EYYRPDE
+526 EYYRSDD

-542 DKFRIYPIGQLFGD
+542 DKFRIYPTGQLFGD

-575 KVYNDFLQNLQKTPF
+575 KVYNDFLQNTQN
-590 AGVFPVSRML
+590 AGVFPVLRML
-600 NAKYFI
+600 NAKYLI
-606 LPDTNQ
+606 IPDAQ
-612 QISHPK
+612 QIGHPK
-618 LTLLKRGSLRL
+618 LTLVKRGSLRL
-629 PRGGGLP
+629 SRGELP
-636 TTIYELND
+636 TAIYELND
-644 FLPRAWFVKSIE
+644 FLPRAWFVNSIE
-656 TVNHS
+656 KVNQS

-682 SADVSISEIGR
+682 SADVSISEIGT
-693 IKSIEQSIHQTTIS
+693 IKSIEQSIHQTTIK

-712 DQFLVLSE
+712 AQFLVLSE
-720 IFYPKR
+720 IFYPIR

-734 PVKTFQVNGLIR
+734 PIKTFQVNGLIR
-746 GVIVPKGSHII
+746 GVLVPKGSQTIH
-757 NFIYDKSSY
+757 FIYDKSSF
-766 KLGLRISIFSL
+766 KLGLGISIFSL

>member
-42 PRSVGIALN
+42 PRSIAIALN

-109 LGCMFLLKHFRC
+109 LGCMFLLKQFRC
-121 SNFASFMGS
+121 SSVASFMGS
-130 VAFMITPYMITMA
+130 VAFMITPYMITMI

-156 IPWAVWLSMRLWSS
+156 IPWAVWLSVRLWVS

-198 WLLIGFYFMIMLIDE
+198 WLLIGFYFLIMLIDQ
-213 MKKKK
+213 MKKEK
-218 DKKFIVKQLSFI
+218 DSKLIIRKLSFI
-230 FLACLL
+230 LLACLL
-236 GVGISSLIYLPAIE
+236 GIGIASLIYLPAIE
-250 YAPFSVRGGSSAGG
+250 YAPFSVRGGSSTGG
-264 ADYNYAT
+264 SDYNYAT
-271 DWSFHPVEMLTFLIP
+271 GWSFHPVEMLTFLIP
-286 SAFAFGGD
+286 SAFGFGGQV
-294 YYWGHMPFTDYPN
+294 YWGYMPFTDYPN
-307 YMGIIVFSLALIGIV
+307 YMGVIIFSLALIGIV
-322 YKKGIVKWYL
+322 YKKGVVKWYL
-332 LIATVIALF
+332 LSATLIALL

-389 ILELKKGVMPKWFY
+389 IIELKKGSMPKWFY

-423 EGLVKGSFDIPWWV
+423 EGLVKGYFPMPPVRDP
-437 KSQSQLQ
+437 SQIQ
-444 MANALRWDMWL
+444 MINALRWDLWL

-489 IILAMLDI
+489 IILAMLDVI
-497 FIVNQKIIE
+497 IVNQKIIK
-506 GNPNR
+506 PDR
-511 YGRKDSRL
+511 MSGRGSQL
-519 LLKRNVK
+519 ISKRFVK
-526 EYYRPDE
+526 EYYRSDD

-542 DKFRIYPIGQLFGD
+542 DKFRIYPTGQLFGD

-575 KVYNDFLQNLQKTPF
+575 KVYNDFLQNTQN
-590 AGVFPVSRML
+590 AGVFPVLRML
-600 NAKYFI
+600 NAKYLI
-606 LPDTNQ
+606 IPDAQ
-612 QISHPK
+612 QIGHPK
-618 LTLLKRGSLRL
+618 LTLVKRGSLRL
-629 PRGGGLP
+629 SRGELP
-636 TTIYELND
+636 TAIYELND
-644 FLPRAWFVKSIE
+644 FLPRAWFVNSIE
-656 TVNHS
+656 KVNQS

-682 SADVSISEIGR
+682 SADVSISEIGT
-693 IKSIEQSIHQTTIS
+693 IKSIEQSIHQTTIK

-720 IFYPKR
+720 IFYPIR

-734 PVKTFQVNGLIR
+734 PIKTFQVNGLIR
-746 GVIVPKGSHII
+746 GVLVPKGSQTIH
-757 NFIYDKSSY
+757 FIYDKSSFR
-766 KLGLRISIFSL
+766 LGLGISIFSL